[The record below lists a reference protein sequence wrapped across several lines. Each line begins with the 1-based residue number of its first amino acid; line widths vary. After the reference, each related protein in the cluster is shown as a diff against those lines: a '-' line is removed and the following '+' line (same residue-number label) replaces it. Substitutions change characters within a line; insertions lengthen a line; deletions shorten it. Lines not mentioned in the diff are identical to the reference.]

1 MGIAGGWIA
10 AVVAGIVFAVGASA
24 GVIAT
29 ANKPPPVPAKFVP
42 YGVR

>member
-1 MGIAGGWIA
+1 MGIAVGWIA
-10 AVVAGIVFAVGASA
+10 AVLAGIVFAVGASA

-29 ANKPPPVPAKFVP
+29 ATKAPPVAPKFVP